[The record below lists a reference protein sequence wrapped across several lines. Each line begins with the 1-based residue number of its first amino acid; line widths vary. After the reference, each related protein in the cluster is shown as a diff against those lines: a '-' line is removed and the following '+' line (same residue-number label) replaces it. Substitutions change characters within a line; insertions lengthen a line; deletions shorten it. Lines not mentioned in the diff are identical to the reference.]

1 MRNSPIAD
9 NIEYESMLKISEYLD
24 NFPEL
29 NFRIGSTREYLYPNH
44 FSGYVGRINEE
55 EYEKYRRKIILERI
69 HRQDGIEL
77 LYEVLL
83 RGRMASEIVQVDSR
97 GVVWI
102 FLATKRVIW
111 SR

>member
-1 MRNSPIAD
+1 VEIVQKQCFKSYEEILIAD

-55 EYEKYRRKIILERI
+55 
-69 HRQDGIEL
+69 GI
-77 LYEVLL
+77 
-83 RGRMASEIVQVDSR
+83 
-97 GVVWI
+97 
-102 FLATKRVIW
+102 
-111 SR
+111 